1 MQWPGIKTKLEA
13 HELKASVMAEYHLP
27 EGDAEATKSPI
38 LIVED
43 NFALRQA
50 YQEILKLC
58 GFRVE
63 GVGTGPEAIRVL
75 PTLKPS
81 VVILDMNL
89 PGGYSGAVVL
99 AFIRSQPSLQD
110 TYVIVA
116 SGQPEAE
123 TNARFMRADQFLPK
137 PVSVPDLIVSVRTAR
152 RNTTHEG

>member
-1 MQWPGIKTKLEA
+1 MSEQRFPEA
-13 HELKASVMAEYHLP
+13 ATEASQAQV
-27 EGDAEATKSPI
+27 

-43 NFALRQA
+43 DFALRQT
-50 YQEILKLC
+50 YQDILSLT

-63 GVGTGPEAIRVL
+63 CVATGPEAMRVL
-75 PTLKPS
+75 PRLKPS

-99 AFIRSQPSLQD
+99 AFIRSQPTLKD

-123 TNARFMRADQFLPK
+123 MTAEYMRADQFLSK
-137 PVSVPDLIVSVRTAR
+137 PVSVQDLIGSVRMAR
-152 RNTTHEG
+152 RNTPNQG

>member
-1 MQWPGIKTKLEA
+1 
-13 HELKASVMAEYHLP
+13 MA
-27 EGDAEATKSPI
+27 PI

-43 NFALRQA
+43 DAALRET
-50 YQEILKLC
+50 YKDILTLT

-63 GVGTGPEAIRVL
+63 SVGTGPEAIQVL

-99 AFIRSQPSLQD
+99 AFIRSQPTLQH

-123 TNARFMRADQFLPK
+123 TSARFMKADQFLAK
-137 PVSVPDLIVSVRTAR
+137 PVSVDALIGSIMAAR
-152 RNTTHEG
+152 QQTTN

>member
-1 MQWPGIKTKLEA
+1 
-13 HELKASVMAEYHLP
+13 
-27 EGDAEATKSPI
+27 

-43 NFALRQA
+43 DFALRQA
-50 YQEILKLC
+50 YQEILKLS
-58 GFRVE
+58 GFKAE
-63 GVGTGPEAIRVL
+63 SVGTAPEALRVL

-99 AFIRSQPSLQD
+99 AFIRSQPALQD

-137 PVSVPDLIVSVRTAR
+137 PVSVQDLIVSVMTAR
-152 RNTTHEG
+152 RKTTN